1 MTVLLLVALGSGLGA
16 PARYLLH
23 RFIQQRHQRVLP
35 WGTSAVNIS
44 GSLLLGLLF
53 GGAARW
59 GLDQRVLA
67 AVGTGF
73 LGSYTT
79 FSTFTWETVRL
90 VENRAYLAAVANV
103 ALSLVAGLA
112 AISAGIAVG
121 MLWAG

>member
-23 RFIQQRHQRVLP
+23 RFIQRRHQRVLP
-35 WGTSAVNIS
+35 WGTLAVNIS
-44 GSLLLGLLF
+44 GSLLLGLLL
-53 GGAARW
+53 GSAARW

-90 VENRAYLAAVANV
+90 VENRAYLAAMGNV
-103 ALSLVAGLA
+103 ALSLVSGLA
-112 AISAGIAVG
+112 AVAAGIAVA
-121 MLWAG
+121 LHW